1 MNREDKKAMWL
12 ADADLPGK
20 RTLSGILPCLMAVI
34 AYAVLTF
41 TITKITGFRQVYHP
55 ALAVVGG
62 VIVCLT
68 CWVLENLRLKQWF
81 VPGGLAVLLV
91 LLILGRAW
99 LAEGFR
105 LFWNQTAVAWTS
117 GNGVVLK
124 EWQTLF
130 PERQMLCLALFS
142 LAWAVVAGMVC
153 CMLSQWKP
161 VLLAVLLPLVAL
173 AGVIAFRTQE
183 PLGVVTAAFLAG
195 YFLYLGSGWTKKTEI
210 SPLFT
215 WILCGAAAALVLA
228 AVSFPE
234 ISNWVDTYSGAFRQS
249 IHEKKYETQYTT
261 LPEGK
266 LEAVTEDNPVDQP
279 ALIVSM
285 SQPEAMCLRG
295 FTGAVFDETGWS
307 EQNTEVLAENQE
319 LLYWL
324 NQYEFNPLAQF
335 DKALLDWERE
345 ENHITVQNIGACS
358 RYRYV
363 PYHLSQVNLP
373 AEDLRTDS
381 FLADG
386 ERIHFYSTVLDGDA
400 LLWPL
405 LEKLQSDEGQTT
417 IDYRR
422 AESAYRAYAAE
433 YYLDVPE
440 EAVFVLGAAWD
451 GAAEPYGGKE
461 KLTPQTAQLCV
472 KSILD
477 QLATEEV
484 HPWQEQLPAAGTVYQ
499 DATVAVLT
507 LRYFGF
513 PARYAEGYIISE
525 EMVAAAKGDTTF
537 QVGSHCAGAWAEV
550 YQDGIGWIPAA
561 LTFGAADSS
570 TDDPQPEDS
579 LSSQE
584 SDSAEGF
591 GGVDAESGNGFIKE
605 GQELEEL
612 QEQQEQ
618 WEEQQQEQESS
629 IQLPETLLKILLG
642 ILFGLLLVILV
653 IAIRY
658 WLLCRKKEKKFRDE
672 QVNDAVAWVF
682 ADAAQILAVLG
693 FRRGNGS
700 VTQLHQPVSEHL
712 GQEYGQQ
719 LEEMTRLN
727 ARAMFSSK
735 ALTEEQRTRMLQFRM
750 KTVEQLK
757 LHTKWYRCLWLKW
770 IRCLY

>member
-34 AYAVLTF
+34 AYAVLTL

-153 CMLSQWKP
+153 CMLSRWKP

-195 YFLYLGSGWTKKTEI
+195 YFLYLGSGWTKQSETSAFFI
-210 SPLFT
+210 

-228 AVSFPE
+228 AVSLPE

-285 SQPEAMCLRG
+285 SQPEAMYLRG

-335 DKALLDWERE
+335 DEALLDWERE
-345 ENHITVQNIGACS
+345 ENQITVQNIGACS

-386 ERIHFYSTVLDGDA
+386 ERIHFYATVLDGDA
-400 LLWPL
+400 LLRPL
-405 LEKLQSDEGQTT
+405 LEELQNNEREATMN
-417 IDYRR
+417 YRR
-422 AESAYRAYAAE
+422 AESAYRAYVTQ
-433 YYLDVPE
+433 YYLDIPE
-440 EAVFVLGAAWD
+440 DALSVLGAAWD

-461 KLTPQTAQLCV
+461 KLTPQTAQLCA

-477 QLATEEV
+477 QLEAEEM
-484 HPWQEQLPAAGTVYQ
+484 PSWQEQLPAAGTVYQ

-605 GQELEEL
+605 GQELEEF
-612 QEQQEQ
+612 QEQ
-618 WEEQQQEQESS
+618 EEQLEEQQEQESS
-629 IQLPETLLKILLG
+629 IQLPESLLKILLG
-642 ILFGLLLVILV
+642 ILLSLLLLILL
-653 IAIRY
+653 ILIRY
-658 WLLCRKKEKKFRDE
+658 FLLCKKKEKKFQNE
-672 QVNDAVAWVF
+672 NVNDAVAWVF
-682 ADAAQILAVLG
+682 TDTAQMLDVLG

-700 VTQLHQPVSEHL
+700 MLPVCALVSERL
-712 GQEYGQQ
+712 GQVYGQE
-719 LEEMTRLN
+719 LEAMTQLN

-735 ALTEEQRTRMLQFRM
+735 VLTEAQRTQMLQFRRA
-750 KTVEQLK
+750 TIEQIK
-757 LHTKWYRCLWLKW
+757 RHTKWYRSLWLKW